1 MQKQNKKSFYLSL
14 LLLAAFILWTVAVSL
29 IDIQTIGPNGSSI
42 GFASLNSFIHRLTGV
57 NLFLYEITDCLSLI
71 PLSCAFGFA
80 LLGLWQWI
88 RRKSLVKVD
97 RSILL
102 LGIFY
107 IAVMAAYIFFEF
119 YAVNYRPILLE
130 DVLEPSYPSSTTM
143 LVLTVMSTT
152 IMQLNSRIS
161 NPALRKIAVLAIA
174 AFSAFMLIGRLLS
187 GAHWFTDIIGGILLS
202 AALVMLYAT
211 FVE

>member
-107 IAVMAAYIFFEF
+107 IFFEF